1 MTKKS
6 IVKITL
12 AVFSL
17 ILFSGLGVSA
27 QKVDC
32 SKKTDAQIV
41 KEIYDQMKKKP
52 SLEKQILHVNVRSKD
67 GVVTLEGWTTTK
79 KIKAEIVK
87 IAGKIK
93 CVKKPPINELADSPT
108 GCGPGQKRCG
118 TICIP
123 IEEECNIC
131 LAKTCP

>member
-17 ILFSGLGVSA
+17 ILFSTVGTSA
-27 QKVDC
+27 QKTDC
-32 SKKTDAQIV
+32 SKMTDDQIV
-41 KEIYDQMKKKP
+41 KAIYDKMKKKR
-52 SLEKQILHVNVRSKD
+52 SLEQQILHVNVRSKD
-67 GVVTLEGWTTTK
+67 GVITLEGWTTNK

-87 IAGKIK
+87 IANQIK
-93 CVKKPPINELADSPT
+93 CKKQVINELGDSPV
-108 GCGPGQKRCG
+108 GCGPGQKLCG

-123 IEEECNIC
+123 IEEQCNVC